1 MYTGIEST
9 IAALLSLEQG
19 PIFLPNSLFYREK
32 TPALLGYFKLIRI
45 FPLLMDNNNLTIYLK
60 NKKDTFVRRFHPWI
74 FSGAI
79 KRKEGTAVDGAIAK
93 VYSHQGEF
101 LAQGHYHEGSIAI
114 KIFSFEE
121 TELNTAFW
129 TNKLQRAF
137 DLRAKVGLTEGER
150 VSYRLVHGEGDGLPG
165 LIIDVYHQTVV
176 LQAHTIGMHQLR
188 ETLVEAL
195 RNVLGARI
203 TGIYDKSK
211 NSLPKNYAQ
220 DKENG
225 YLWGTALEQDVII
238 ENGCQFEVN
247 WQTGQK
253 TGFFL
258 DQRDNRKLLQRFCAG
273 KRVLNAFCYSGGF
286 SVYALKAGA
295 ASVDSVDASA
305 RAIELVDKNVLLNDL
320 DPNKHQSYKADVMK
334 FLKEQ
339 EAPYDVMVLDP
350 PAYAKTVAKRHK
362 AVQAYKRLN
371 AEGLKLVS
379 KGGILLTFS
388 CSQVVDNPLFYH
400 TITAAAIEAG
410 RQVRVLHRLT
420 QPADHPVNIFH
431 PEGNYLKGLVL
442 YVE

>member
-1 MYTGIEST
+1 MLT
-9 IAALLSLEQG
+9 
-19 PIFLPNSLFYREK
+19 
-32 TPALLGYFKLIRI
+32 LLGNFKLILI
-45 FPLLMDNNNLTIYLK
+45 FLMKNNNLAIYLK
-60 NKKDTFVRRFHPWI
+60 NKKDTFVKRFHPWI

-79 KRKEGTAVDGAIAK
+79 KRKEGNAVDGAIAK

-114 KIFSFEE
+114 KIFSFEDE
-121 TELNTAFW
+121 VLDLDFW
-129 TNKLQRAF
+129 TAKLQKAF
-137 DLRAKVGLTEGER
+137 DLRAKVGLTEGVR
-150 VSYRLVHGEGDGLPG
+150 AAYRLVHGEGDGLPG

-188 ETLVEAL
+188 ATLVEAL
-195 RNVLGARI
+195 QRVLGSRI
-203 TGIYDKSK
+203 VAIYDKSK

-225 YLWGTALEQDVII
+225 YLWGEARAEDVIV
-238 ENGCQFEVN
+238 ENGCSFEVN

-258 DQRDNRKLLQRFCAG
+258 DQRDNRDLLKRFCVG

-286 SVYALKAGA
+286 SIYALQAGA
-295 ASVDSVDASA
+295 QMVHSVDASGK
-305 RAIELVDKNVLLNDL
+305 AIELVDKNVLLNEL
-320 DPNKHQSYKADVMK
+320 DVSKHQSFKADVMQ

-339 EAPYDVMVLDP
+339 STSYDVMVLDP

-371 AEGLKLVS
+371 VEGLKLVS

-388 CSQVVDNPLFYH
+388 CSQVVDNALFYN

>member
-1 MYTGIEST
+1 
-9 IAALLSLEQG
+9 
-19 PIFLPNSLFYREK
+19 
-32 TPALLGYFKLIRI
+32 
-45 FPLLMDNNNLTIYLK
+45 MDNKNLTIYLK

-79 KRKEGTAVDGAIAK
+79 QRKEGDAVDGAIAK
-93 VYSHQGEF
+93 VYSKQGDF

-121 TELNTAFW
+121 VELDAAFW
-129 TNKLQRAF
+129 RGKLQRAF
-137 DLRAKVGLTEGER
+137 DLRQKVGLTEGER
-150 VSYRLVHGEGDGLPG
+150 PSYRLVHGEGDGLPG
-165 LIIDVYHQTVV
+165 LIIDVYHKTVV
-176 LQAHTIGMHQLR
+176 LQAHTIGMHLLR
-188 ETLVEAL
+188 DTLVEAL
-195 RNVLGARI
+195 KSVLGTRI
-203 TGIYDKSK
+203 EAIYDKSQ

-220 DKENG
+220 GRENG
-225 YLWGTALEQDVII
+225 YLWGEALEQDVIV

-258 DQRDNRKLLQRFCAG
+258 DQRDNRNLLRRYCEG
-273 KRVLNAFCYSGGF
+273 KTVLNAFCYSGGF
-286 SVYALKAGA
+286 SVYALQAGA
-295 ASVDSVDASA
+295 TMVHSVDSSA
-305 RAIELVDKNVLLNDL
+305 KAIDLVDQNVLLNNL
-320 DPNKHQSYKADVMK
+320 DIDKHKSYKADVMQ

-339 EAPYDVMVLDP
+339 ETPYDVMVLDP

-371 AEGLKLVS
+371 IEGLKLVA

-388 CSQVVDNPLFYH
+388 CSQVVDNALFYN

>member
-1 MYTGIEST
+1 
-9 IAALLSLEQG
+9 
-19 PIFLPNSLFYREK
+19 
-32 TPALLGYFKLIRI
+32 
-45 FPLLMDNNNLTIYLK
+45 MDNNILTIFLK
-60 NKKDTFVRRFHPWI
+60 KKKDTFVRRYHPWI

-79 KRKEGTAVDGAIAK
+79 SRKEGRAVDGAVAK
-93 VYSHQGEF
+93 VYSHQGDF

-121 TELNTAFW
+121 QDLNLDFW
-129 TNKLQRAF
+129 TNKLQKAF

-150 VSYRLVHGEGDGLPG
+150 VAYRLVHGEGDGLPG

-176 LQAHTIGMHQLR
+176 FQAHTIGMHQLR

-195 RNVLGARI
+195 KNVLGKRI
-203 TGIYDKSK
+203 VAIYDKSK

-225 YLWGTALEQDVII
+225 YLWGQVCEQDIII
-238 ENGCQFEVN
+238 ENDCRFEVN

-258 DQRDNRKLLQRFCAG
+258 DQRDNRKLLQRFCKG

-286 SVYALKAGA
+286 SIYALKGG
-295 ASVDSVDASA
+295 ASVVHSVDASA
-305 RAIELVDKNVLLNDL
+305 KAIELVEKNLMLNAL
-320 DPNKHQSYKADVMK
+320 EVNSHTSYKADVMT

-339 EAPYDVMVLDP
+339 ETTYDVMVLDP

-371 AEGLKLVS
+371 VEGLKLLA
-379 KGGILLTFS
+379 KGGILFTFS
-388 CSQVVDNPLFYH
+388 CSQVVDNSLFYH

-410 RQVRVLHRLT
+410 RKVRVLHRLT

>member
-1 MYTGIEST
+1 
-9 IAALLSLEQG
+9 
-19 PIFLPNSLFYREK
+19 
-32 TPALLGYFKLIRI
+32 
-45 FPLLMDNNNLTIYLK
+45 MDNSNLTIHLK

-79 KRKEGTAVDGAIAK
+79 KRKEGKAVDGAIAK
-93 VYSHQGEF
+93 VYSNQGEF

-121 TELNTAFW
+121 EELGLDFW
-129 TNKLQRAF
+129 AAKLQRAF
-137 DLRAKVGLTEGER
+137 ALRQKVGLTDAPR
-150 VSYRLVHGEGDGLPG
+150 AAYRLVHGEGDGLPG
-165 LIIDVYHQTVV
+165 LIIDVYHETVV
-176 LQAHTIGMHQLR
+176 LQAHTIGMHLLR
-188 ETLVEAL
+188 DTLVEAL
-195 RNVLGARI
+195 KQVLGTRI
-203 TGIYDKSK
+203 VAIYDKSQ

-220 DKENG
+220 GRENG
-225 YLWGTALEQDVII
+225 YLWGEAREQDVIV
-238 ENGCQFEVN
+238 ENGCEFQVN

-258 DQRDNRKLLQRFCAG
+258 DQRDNRNLLRRYCEG

-286 SVYALKAGA
+286 SVYALQAGA
-295 ASVDSVDASA
+295 SLVHSVDASA
-305 RAIELVDKNVLLNDL
+305 KAIDLVDQNVLLNNL
-320 DPNKHQSYKADVMK
+320 NPEQHQSYKADVMK

-339 EAPYDVMVLDP
+339 ETPYDVMVLDP

-371 AEGLKLVS
+371 VEGLKLVA

-388 CSQVVDNPLFYH
+388 CSQVVDNALFYN